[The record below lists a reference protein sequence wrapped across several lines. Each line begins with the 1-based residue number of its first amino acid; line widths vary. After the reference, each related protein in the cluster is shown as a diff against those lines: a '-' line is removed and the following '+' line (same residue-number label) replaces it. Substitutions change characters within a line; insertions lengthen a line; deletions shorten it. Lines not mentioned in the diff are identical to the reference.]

1 MWEKNFTPLPSA
13 QSFIAAATTSAV
25 AGSSG
30 APVWTVCFIALKALF
45 DRHSSMVARLN
56 TSHAQILPSGS
67 VGVVGAIG
75 RLVISLIASRRFS
88 LPLICGSFLLD
99 LMDSKAWNAFGC
111 RVRVP
116 CIGERNDAL
125 GRADGVAA
133 AFSGRSRNGDAAVT
147 RQVAWPANWAA
158 YSAA

>member
-67 VGVVGAIG
+67 VSVVGAIG

-99 LMDSKAWNAFGC
+99 LMDSEARNAS
-111 RVRVP
+111 
-116 CIGERNDAL
+116 
-125 GRADGVAA
+125 GVAFRSPASANVTIRCA
-133 AFSGRSRNGDAAVT
+133 ARTVSRSVLRAFT
-147 RQVAWPANWAA
+147 QR
-158 YSAA
+158 